1 MKSSDLG
8 LLILRL
14 STGAVLASH
23 GLPKLFGGPEREAP
37 KRLVRLL
44 GPNYATGWKASGPE
58 AFGKALDSIGVPM
71 PKQAAL
77 ASGMAEFGG
86 GMALMLGVGTPVASL
101 VAASNMAVA
110 SRKSHWKN
118 GFYGQG
124 GYEFPLLLGA
134 AALAIGFTGPGAI
147 SIDRL
152 LK

>member
-1 MKSSDLG
+1 
-8 LLILRL
+8 
-14 STGAVLASH
+14 
-23 GLPKLFGGPEREAP
+23 
-37 KRLVRLL
+37 
-44 GPNYATGWKASGPE
+44 
-58 AFGKALDSIGVPM
+58 
-71 PKQAAL
+71 
-77 ASGMAEFGG
+77 MAEFGG

>member
-8 LLILRL
+8 LLVLRL

-37 KRLVRLL
+37 QRLVRLL
-44 GPNYATGWKASGPE
+44 GPNYATSWEASGPE
-58 AFGKALDSIGVPM
+58 AFGTALGSMGVPM

-77 ASGMAEFGG
+77 ASGLAEFGG
-86 GMALMLGVGTPVASL
+86 GMALMLGVATPAASL

-110 SRKSHWKN
+110 ARKAHWKN